1 MRKKTLE
8 KRFVAVISNPSQG
21 ERPKSKG
28 LLDKVFET
36 GHPIVEGETFME
48 LSYC

>member
-1 MRKKTLE
+1 MREKTLE

-28 LLDKVFET
+28 FLDEVFKT
-36 GHPIVEGETFME
+36 GHSIIEGETFME
-48 LSYC
+48 LF

>member
-28 LLDKVFET
+28 LLDKVSET
-36 GHPIVEGETFME
+36 GHSIIIWETLME
-48 LSYC
+48 LF